1 MTRSLRIALKLL
13 WTAFL
18 MLVLVL
24 LWRSEM
30 DFVYRAF

>member
-1 MTRSLRIALKLL
+1 MTRPLRIALKLL

-18 MLVLVL
+18 MLLLLL